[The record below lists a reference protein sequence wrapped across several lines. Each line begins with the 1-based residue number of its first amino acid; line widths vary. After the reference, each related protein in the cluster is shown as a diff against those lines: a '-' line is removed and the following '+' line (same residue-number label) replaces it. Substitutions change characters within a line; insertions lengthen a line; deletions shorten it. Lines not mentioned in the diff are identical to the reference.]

1 MSAVVTTPSADALLD
16 APGARIGLRSLGRH
30 TLTITR
36 RNLLQVRN
44 NPQLLVFIAIQPVL
58 FVLLFVYVFG
68 GAISGS
74 SRDYVQFVIPGIITQ
89 TVVFGTVMTG
99 IGLSEDLAK
108 GIIDRFRSLPIA
120 RSAVLTG
127 RILAD
132 SARTAAAIL
141 ITTAVGMLLGFRLG
155 GGPVAALGAFALAV
169 GFGTAFAWIAATIG
183 LTVRNPE
190 TAQSAGFLWMFPLT
204 FASAAFAP
212 AASMPGWLQPVVEAN
227 PITVLTEALRALTS
241 GGPATGPVLQS
252 IAWIGGLTLV
262 FAPLAIRQYR
272 RLA

>member
-1 MSAVVTTPSADALLD
+1 MTTDASTLAGGL
-16 APGARIGLRSLGRH
+16 PGAGGRITPAATLRHWLLVGR
-30 TLTITR
+30 R
-36 RNLLQVRN
+36 DLLQVRS
-44 NPQLLVFIAIQPVL
+44 NPQLLISVLIQPIL

-74 SRDYVQFVIPGIITQ
+74 SRQYVQYVIPGIIIQ
-89 TVVFGTVMTG
+89 TVVFVTPLTGT
-99 IGLSEDLAK
+99 GLNEDLAK

-120 RSAVLTG
+120 RSAVLAG

-132 SARTAAAIL
+132 AVRLVASLAVIL
-141 ITTAVGMLLGFRLG
+141 GVGMALGFRITTSPPAALG
-155 GGPVAALGAFALAV
+155 GFLLIIGFGMALSWVAAL
-169 GFGTAFAWIAATIG
+169 IG
-183 LTVRNPE
+183 LSVRNPE

-227 PITVLTEALRALTS
+227 PITVLTETLRALTT
-241 GGPATGPVLQS
+241 GGPAIGPVLRS
-252 IAWIGGLTLV
+252 IAWIVGLTLV

>member
-1 MSAVVTTPSADALLD
+1 MPITDPAAEALLD
-16 APGARIGLRSLGRH
+16 APAARIGPRSLVRH
-30 TLTITR
+30 SLTIAR
-36 RNLLQVRN
+36 RNLVQVRG

-74 SRDYVQFVIPGIITQ
+74 SRDYVQFVIPGIIVQ

-120 RSAVLTG
+120 RSAVLTW

-132 SARTAAAIL
+132 SARTAASVL
-141 ITTAVGMLLGFRLG
+141 VTSAVGMLLGFRLPA
-155 GGPVAALGAFALAV
+155 GPVAALGAFALAV

-212 AASMPGWLQPVVEAN
+212 AASMPGWLRPFVEAN
-227 PITVLTEALRALTS
+227 PITALTEALRALTT
-241 GGPATGPVLQS
+241 GGPVILPVLRS
-252 IAWIGGLTLV
+252 VAWIAGLTLV
-262 FAPLAIRQYR
+262 FAPLAIHRYR

>member
-1 MSAVVTTPSADALLD
+1 MSTVATTPSTEALLD
-16 APGARIGLRSLGRH
+16 APAARIGPRSLASH

-44 NPQLLVFIAIQPVL
+44 NPRLLVFIAIQPIL

-68 GAISGS
+68 GAISSS
-74 SRDYVQFVIPGIITQ
+74 SRDYVQFVILGIITQ

-99 IGLSEDLAK
+99 IGLSEDLAR
-108 GIIDRFRSLPIA
+108 GIIDRFRSLQIG

-132 SARTAAAIL
+132 GARTAAAVL
-141 ITTAVGMLLGFRLG
+141 ITTAVGVLLGFRLA

-169 GFGTAFAWIAATIG
+169 AFGTAFAWIAATIG

-190 TAQSAGFLWMFPLT
+190 APPGTHPRPRRASRRTGGGPRPLQHR
-204 FASAAFAP
+204 P
-212 AASMPGWLQPVVEAN
+212 AARRDRLCHPDDEHSGRGAQIRKARRQGL
-227 PITVLTEALRALTS
+227 ALARRRR
-241 GGPATGPVLQS
+241 
-252 IAWIGGLTLV
+252 IAYHRKHGKETR
-262 FAPLAIRQYR
+262 P
-272 RLA
+272 

>member
-1 MSAVVTTPSADALLD
+1 MSAVATTQAPEDQID
-16 APGARIGLRSLGRH
+16 APVARIGLGSLVSH
-30 TLTITR
+30 SLTIAR
-36 RNLLQVRN
+36 RNLLQIRN
-44 NPQLLVFIAIQPVL
+44 NPQLLVFIAVQPIL
-58 FVLLFVYVFG
+58 FVLLFVFVFG

-74 SRDYVQFVIPGIITQ
+74 SRDYVQFVIPGIIVQ

-99 IGLSEDLAK
+99 IGLNEDLAK

-132 SARTAAAIL
+132 SARTTAAIL
-141 ITTAVGMLLGFRLG
+141 VTAAVGMLLGFRLA

-169 GFGTAFAWIAATIG
+169 GFGSAFAWIAATIG

-212 AASMPGWLQPVVEAN
+212 AASMPGWLRPFVEAN
-227 PITVLTEALRALTS
+227 PITVLTDALRALTV
-241 GGPATGPVLQS
+241 GGPAVGPVLKS
-252 IAWIGGLTLV
+252 VAWIIGLTVV
-262 FAPLAIRQYR
+262 FASLAVRQYR

>member
-1 MSAVVTTPSADALLD
+1 MSADA
-16 APGARIGLRSLGRH
+16 ATPRIGPRSLVAH
-30 TLTITR
+30 SLTITR

-44 NPQLLVFIAIQPVL
+44 NPQLLVFIAVQPVL
-58 FVLLFVYVFG
+58 FVLLFVFVFG

-74 SRDYVQFVIPGIITQ
+74 TRDYVQFVIPGIIVQ

-99 IGLSEDLAK
+99 IGVSEDLAK

-132 SARTAAAIL
+132 GGRTTAAIL
-141 ITTAVGMLLGFRLG
+141 VTAAVGMLLGFRLA

-212 AASMPGWLQPVVEAN
+212 AASMPGWLQPLVEAN
-227 PITVLTEALRALTS
+227 PITVVTDALRALTT
-241 GGPATGPVLQS
+241 GGPAVGPVLWS
-252 IAWIGGLTLV
+252 VAWIVGLTLV
-262 FAPLAIRQYR
+262 FAPLAVRQYR

>member
-1 MSAVVTTPSADALLD
+1 MSAILTTPSDALLD
-16 APGARIGLRSLGRH
+16 PPAAGIGPRSLLRH
-30 TLTITR
+30 SLTITR

-44 NPQLLVFIAIQPVL
+44 NPQLLVFIAVQPVL
-58 FVLLFVYVFG
+58 FVLLFVFVFG

-74 SRDYVQFVIPGIITQ
+74 SRDYVQFVIPGIVTQ

-99 IGLSEDLAK
+99 IGLSEDLAR

-132 SARTAAAIL
+132 SARTAAAVL
-141 ITTAVGMLLGFRLG
+141 VTTAVGMLLGFRLD

-190 TAQSAGFLWMFPLT
+190 TAQSAGFLWMFLLT

-227 PITVLTEALRALTS
+227 PITVVTEALRALTT
-241 GGPATGPVLQS
+241 GGPAVGPVLGS
-252 IAWIGGLTLV
+252 AAWIAGLTLV
-262 FAPLAIRQYR
+262 FGPLAVSRYR